1 MHRYVIRLRKDLFDL
16 LKVESNSRGISINDF
31 MTYCIEIALA
41 EYINDSAKAFRDMVT
56 DKAVRKERKK
66 LKDEQESWENVLWF
80 TRW

>member
-16 LKVESNSRGISINDF
+16 LKVESKSRGIIINDF

-41 EYINDSAKAFRDMVT
+41 EYINDSAEAFRDMVT

-66 LKDEQESWENVLWF
+66 LKDEQESWKNVL
-80 TRW
+80 